1 MCPAANSSCPTG
13 KSPCKKYIS
22 QQLNQQNKPSQ
33 CHRIQQT
40 MGHIN
45 KLVNAAMPE
54 EEEDE
59 SEKEKEQRLKR
70 KSTCLMSNV
79 NANIMSL
86 NGLLQQLNQLLEQ
99 QNDEQASLSSIQGVS
114 SSI

>member
-1 MCPAANSSCPTG
+1 
-13 KSPCKKYIS
+13 
-22 QQLNQQNKPSQ
+22 
-33 CHRIQQT
+33 

-86 NGLLQQLNQLLEQ
+86 NGLLQQLNQLPVHTGCLVQ
-99 QNDEQASLSSIQGVS
+99 HITAYRVSRPAYKGIQAVSLRL
-114 SSI
+114 